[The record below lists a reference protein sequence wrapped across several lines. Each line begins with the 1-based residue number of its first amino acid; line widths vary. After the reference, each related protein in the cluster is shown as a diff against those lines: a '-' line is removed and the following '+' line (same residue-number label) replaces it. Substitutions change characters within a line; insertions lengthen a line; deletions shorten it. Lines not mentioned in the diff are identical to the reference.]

1 MTAIVASCRGLKSSY
16 TPRGESIVKN
26 ADAKKLATESLYEL
40 AIRALGRR
48 SHTSAELERKLRA
61 RAARAESVDTVLK
74 RLSDQGYLDDARVA
88 ESHSHYRREYESL
101 GRRRVLAELR
111 RRGIE
116 RETAEK
122 IVEETYA
129 ESDELELIR
138 SFLHRKLGSRIDE
151 IRIDDRKHLGR
162 LYRSLARAGFS
173 TQKIIEALGNLSSD
187 SEWLEAMSTVEEV
200 GE

>member
-1 MTAIVASCRGLKSSY
+1 M
-16 TPRGESIVKN
+16 N
-26 ADAKKLATESLYEL
+26 ADAKKLATEALYDL

-48 SHTSAELERKLRA
+48 SYTSAELERKLRA

-74 RLSDQGYLDDARVA
+74 RLTDHGYLDDARVA
-88 ESHSHYRREYESL
+88 ESHSHYRREYDSL
-101 GRRRVLAELR
+101 GRRRVLGELR

-122 IVEETYA
+122 IVNETYA
-129 ESDELELIR
+129 ETDELELIR
-138 SFLHRKLGSRIDE
+138 NFLRRKLGSRIDE
-151 IRIDDRKHLGR
+151 IRIDDRKQLGR

-187 SEWLEAMSTVEEV
+187 SEWLEAMSTVDEL